1 MQNEITV
8 KNDRKTEQGQD
19 QGGNSHAGR
28 DVDEGRNHGEGNPD
42 AAARFNKAEQ
52 DFVNSPRGQ
61 DKIRH
66 AGDVRPD
73 EEAQLEEAE
82 RTTRSGAHD
91 LGGEQK
97 DSNR

>member
-1 MQNEITV
+1 MQNDITV
-8 KNDRKTEQGQD
+8 NNARKTEKGPD
-19 QGGNSHAGR
+19 QGGKSHAGR
-28 DVDEGRNHGEGNPD
+28 DEEGRNHGEGDPE

-52 DFVNSPRGQ
+52 DFVKSPRGQ

-82 RTTRSGAHD
+82 RTTRSGAQAHN
-91 LGGEQK
+91 GGPK
-97 DSNR
+97 ISNQ